1 MAKLVSKTYGDALF
15 ELAMETD
22 SLDMI
27 MEEAKAVSE
36 AFSDNE
42 ELLKIFTHPKITPE
56 EKIGIVENIFK
67 GRVSETMLGFMV
79 TVGNKNRYTE
89 LQEILVYFLNR
100 VKEYKKIGVV
110 SVTSATAMTEE
121 QKAQLEAKLL
131 DTTKYESLEMDYGT
145 DASLLGGM
153 IVRIGD
159 RVVDSSIRTKLANM
173 AKELSKI
180 QLSK

>member
-15 ELAMETD
+15 ELAVETD

-27 MEEAKAVSE
+27 MEEAQAVSE
-36 AFSDNE
+36 AFSDNA
-42 ELLKIFTHPKITPE
+42 ELLKILTHPKITPQ
-56 EKIGIVENIFK
+56 EKITIVENIFK
-67 GRVSETMLGFMV
+67 GRVSETMLGFLV

-89 LQEILVYFLNR
+89 LENILAYFLNR

-131 DTTKYESLEMDYGT
+131 D
-145 DASLLGGM
+145 
-153 IVRIGD
+153 
-159 RVVDSSIRTKLANM
+159 RVVDSSIRTKLTNM

>member
-15 ELAMETD
+15 ELAVETD

-27 MEEAKAVSE
+27 MEEAQAVSQ
-36 AFSDNE
+36 AFSDNA
-42 ELLKIFTHPKITPE
+42 ELLKILTHPKITPQ
-56 EKIGIVENIFK
+56 EKITIVENIFK
-67 GRVSETMLGFMV
+67 GRVSETMLGFLV

-89 LQEILVYFLNR
+89 LENILAYFLNR

-131 DTTKYESLEMDYGT
+131 DTTKYESLETDYGT
-145 DASLLGGM
+145 DEALLGGM
-153 IVRIGD
+153 IIRIGD
-159 RVVDSSIRTKLANM
+159 RVVDSSIRTKLTNM